1 MTEFACT
8 LAGRDPLCCKI
19 HMFHLFDGSH
29 LLPNR
34 FSDARHTGWA
44 CVHPLHHAIMR
55 DGCFDPHTASGQ
67 DTGAYQDMPI
77 YPECSTIFAFAN
89 SQFDS
94 VDVTSLKS
102 LIFFFFSFSCI
113 DRLRS
118 QHTIAFLIQGFA
130 TIPLVD
136 RLVLVVI

>member
-67 DTGAYQDMPI
+67 DTDAYQYMPI